1 MRGKITGLLTSVAL
15 SFGGMSSASAEELTI
30 FWAEWDPANYLQEL
44 VNEYEA
50 ETGVKVTVET
60 TPWSDFQTK
69 AFTEFNAKGSSY
81 DMIVG
86 DSQWLGAASEAGH
99 YVDLTQFFNENKV
112 GDIMAPATVKYYAEY
127 PGNSGKYWAIPAE
140 GDAVGW
146 SYRKDWFEDPAEMA
160 AFKAK
165 YGYDLAVPVDW
176 KQLRDIAEFFNRPD
190 EGRYG
195 IAIYTDNSYDAM
207 AMGFENALFS
217 FGGELGD
224 MTTYKVDG
232 IINSDK
238 AIAALDA
245 YKELYSFTPPGW
257 AKSFFVENNQAITE
271 NLAAMSMNYFAF
283 FPALLNEST
292 NPNAKNTGFFA
303 NPAGPNGDRFAALGG
318 QGISVVAY
326 SEKQEESMKFLKWF
340 IKDETQ
346 TRWAELGGYTA
357 SAKVLESPEFR
368 NATPYNEAFYQ
379 TMFIVKDFWA
389 VPEFAELLGQLNS
402 RIYPH
407 IVGGEGTSK
416 EVLDALAADWTATFA
431 KYGRGQ

>member
-15 SFGGMSSASAEELTI
+15 SFGVMSSASAEELTI

-160 AFKAK
+160 AFKANF
-165 YGYDLAVPVDW
+165 GYDLAVPVDW